1 MIKLVSLGILSGAF
15 FSTTFILNE
24 VMSVGG
30 GHWAWSASLRYFFT
44 IFFLAVIIL
53 FSGGVKQLRSV
64 LKLFYSYWQF
74 WTVAGSIGFGGFYAL
89 ICYSA
94 DFSPGWIV
102 AATWQFTVVA
112 SLFVF
117 MLFGRSFPRRTWFF
131 SSIIFI
137 GVVLVN
143 LSHIAVFDLKVLL
156 SGSLPVLAAA
166 FCYPFGNQLVWEAKN
181 GNSKRVPSI
190 KSPLLNNIFNKVLLM
205 TLGSVPLWVVV
216 VVAAHPPAPS
226 LSQILNTSLVALF
239 SGVFATSIFLFARN
253 LASNS
258 SELAAVDATQ
268 SSEVVFALLGGLF
281 FLKSEAPNLAS
292 AAGLILILAG
302 LTFFVKYQKA

>member
-15 FSTTFILNE
+15 FSATFILNE

-30 GHWAWSASLRYFFT
+30 GHWVWSASLRYFFT

-53 FSGGVKQLRSV
+53 FSGGVKQLRGV

-117 MLFGRSFPRRTWFF
+117 MLFGRSFPGRIWFF
-131 SSIIFI
+131 SF
-137 GVVLVN
+137 
-143 LSHIAVFDLKVLL
+143 
-156 SGSLPVLAAA
+156 
-166 FCYPFGNQLVWEAKN
+166 
-181 GNSKRVPSI
+181 
-190 KSPLLNNIFNKVLLM
+190 
-205 TLGSVPLWVVV
+205 
-216 VVAAHPPAPS
+216 
-226 LSQILNTSLVALF
+226 
-239 SGVFATSIFLFARN
+239 
-253 LASNS
+253 
-258 SELAAVDATQ
+258 
-268 SSEVVFALLGGLF
+268 F
-281 FLKSEAPNLAS
+281 FLPATWHPTQLSSQPLMRRSPARWFLLYW
-292 AAGLILILAG
+292 AALS
-302 LTFFVKYQKA
+302 F